1 MLASLLALGT
11 ASQPMQAQPHTP
23 SQPKIDSVLLAEERE
38 GEQLI
43 RRYRVDEAGHSD
55 FALHY
60 RINQAQ
66 LSSQFDKNGEEL
78 QALEQML
85 LSLTKDTTLR
95 VRQIAVT
102 GYTSPDGPH
111 PFNEQLARERTSDF
125 VAYTDK
131 KHHLSDHFPLTSSSV
146 AEPWESC
153 RTMVAQSAIPDRD
166 TVLKILDDKHLTA
179 DQKEHALKQ
188 MPSAWEYLKEQ
199 ILPHLRRVEVAVN
212 FDRER
217 IVEVRTPIPQP
228 KPAPKPEAKPTMAQ
242 KPRTDP
248 CGECLV
254 VDEAITGFLVEF
266 PEKR

>member
-11 ASQPMQAQPHTP
+11 ASQPMQAQPYTP
-23 SQPKIDSVLLAEERE
+23 SQPKIDSVLLSEERE
-38 GEQLI
+38 GENLI
-43 RRYRVDEAGHSD
+43 RRYRVDEAGKSGYTI
-55 FALHY
+55 HY
-60 RINQAQ
+60 RINRAQ
-66 LSSQFDKNGEEL
+66 VSSQIDKNADEL

-85 LSLTKDTTLR
+85 LSLTKDPSLR
-95 VRQIAVT
+95 VHQITVT
-102 GYTSPDGPH
+102 GYSSPDGPH
-111 PFNEQLARERTSDF
+111 PFNEQLAQNRTSDF
-125 VAYTDK
+125 VAYSDK
-131 KHHLSDHFPLTSSSV
+131 KYQLSHHFPLTTSSV
-146 AEPWESC
+146 AEDWESC
-153 RTMVAQSAIPDRD
+153 HTMVAESSIPDRD
-166 TVLKILDDKHLTA
+166 AVLKILDDKHLTA